1 MNQRST
7 ILSKYARV
15 IAFAFALAFAP
26 LGLAQ
31 ADEVGG
37 EDISVP
43 AAAPAE
49 ASVTA
54 PPPAHVNL
62 ETTSIAAGL
71 GVSWGDG
78 TLSFEGKRY
87 PFSVKGLSL
96 GDLGAAK
103 IVASGGVENI
113 QSVADFEGQ
122 YMAVEAGASLG
133 RGASVV
139 TMRNAN
145 GVTLTLETENSGAQ
159 LTLAAKGISVSLQ

>member
-1 MNQRST
+1 M
-7 ILSKYARV
+7 SKNVRV
-15 IAFAFALAFAP
+15 IAFALALAFAP

-37 EDISVP
+37 ADINVP
-43 AAAPAE
+43 AAPAE

-62 ETTSIAAGL
+62 KTTSIAAGL

-96 GDLGAAK
+96 GELGAAK
-103 IVASGGVENI
+103 IVATGGVENI
-113 QSVADFEGQ
+113 ESVEDFEGQ
-122 YMAVEAGASLG
+122 YMALEAGASVVK
-133 RGASVV
+133 GASVV
-139 TMRNAN
+139 TMRNGK
-145 GVTLTLETENSGAQ
+145 GVTLTLETQNSGAQ
-159 LTLAAKGISVSLQ
+159 LTLAAKGISISLR

>member
-1 MNQRST
+1 M
-7 ILSKYARV
+7 SKNVRV
-15 IAFAFALAFAP
+15 IAFAVALAFAP
-26 LGLAQ
+26 LGLAH

-37 EDISVP
+37 ADINVP
-43 AAAPAE
+43 SQAAAPAE

-103 IVASGGVENI
+103 IVATGGVENI
-113 QSVADFEGQ
+113 QSVSDFEGQ
-122 YMAVEAGASLG
+122 YMALEAGASAG
-133 RGASVV
+133 KGASVV
-139 TMRNAN
+139 TMRNSK